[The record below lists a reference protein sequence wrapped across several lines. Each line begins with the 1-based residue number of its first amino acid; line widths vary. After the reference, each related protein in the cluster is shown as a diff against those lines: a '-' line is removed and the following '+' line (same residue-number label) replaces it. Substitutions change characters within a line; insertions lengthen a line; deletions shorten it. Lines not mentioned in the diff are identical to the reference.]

1 VTGLVFGF
9 GKKYKCDACGAKFS
23 TETELMEHQ
32 KTHTMSGQSASKQ
45 VQQFK
50 CKTCGMMFDSQPD
63 LAEHTKR
70 AHRM

>member
-1 VTGLVFGF
+1 MVFGF

-23 TETELMEHQ
+23 TETELTEHK
-32 KTHTMSGQSASKQ
+32 KTHMKPGQSMSSTQ
-45 VQQFK
+45 VQQIK

-63 LAEHTKR
+63 LMEHTKR